1 MKERSLR
8 LVWKRASASTTSA
21 TLSIG
26 LFPSSR
32 ARCSR
37 QRRSIIVMSRFF
49 TSKSC
54 LLGVVVV
61 HTWHAHVGELRDR
74 PHACPVVAGGD
85 ERLDRPGQHG
95 ADRQGSGV

>member
-1 MKERSLR
+1 V
-8 LVWKRASASTTSA
+8 VWKRASASTTSA

-26 LFPSSR
+26 LFPSR

-54 LLGVVVV
+54 LLGWWWY
-61 HTWHAHVGELRDR
+61 TPGTLMLANCAIDR
-74 PHACPVVAGGD
+74 MLAPW
-85 ERLDRPGQHG
+85 
-95 ADRQGSGV
+95 